1 MARTSAA
8 REQVRTNSQSWRKI
22 TPYALL
28 SLGSFIGALLLASL
42 LLWRADVLVR
52 YGLTGNFYYLVLV
65 PLGLTVASFL
75 FGALQSFARYRGR
88 QFGGV
93 LELGGPVVGFL
104 LVLILGFLLPP
115 KSSNFP
121 LTVYV
126 HGEAGPQ
133 EMVLKN
139 SGYVVLDLGGERR
152 REPIGD
158 KGQAYFP
165 EIPANFR
172 GQDVNVAL
180 DSDSFEPSSPNH
192 KQSLNGTT
200 LYLPVRKKD
209 GRITGRVQD
218 EEGKPLAGVA
228 ISIAGLSVY
237 SDKTGQF
244 EITIPGDRMKPEFS
258 LQAIATNFAP
268 YRTTVVPGGNEV
280 GVILHRQP

>member
-1 MARTSAA
+1 MARISAA
-8 REQVRTNSQSWRKI
+8 REQAQTSSQSGRMI
-22 TPYALL
+22 SRYALL
-28 SLGSFIGALLLASL
+28 ALGSFICALPLAIL
-42 LLWRADVLVR
+42 LLWKADLLVR
-52 YGLTGNFYYLVLV
+52 YGLTGNFYFLILV
-65 PLGLTVASFL
+65 PLGLAVASFL
-75 FGALQSFARYRGR
+75 FGALRSFAHYRGR
-88 QFGGV
+88 QFGGI
-93 LELGGPVVGFL
+93 LELGGPVVVFL
-104 LVLILGFLLPP
+104 LVLILGIYLPP

-126 HGEAGPQ
+126 HGDAGPQ
-133 EMVLKN
+133 EMVLKS

-152 REPIGD
+152 REPIGA

-165 EIPANFR
+165 EIPASFR

-200 LYLPVRKKD
+200 LYLPVRKKA

-218 EEGKPLAGVA
+218 EEGKPLAGVS

-244 EITIPGDRMKPEFS
+244 EVTIPGDRMKSELS

-268 YRTTVVPGGNEV
+268 YRTTVTAGGNEV
-280 GVILHRQP
+280 GVILRRPP